1 MFQGILAGKYI
12 KKSIHTSCLHCG
24 AIDVPVFPN
33 MVAWYCWTLTTCPST
48 SESYFILKHDSDRL
62 VMLTN
67 LISSSL
73 MLIISRQQF
82 LHRLPFEDVLN
93 EALDY
98 SIHSFPEAYKYSHA
112 LYPLPVLYRKQFC
125 FIYSNILSR
134 TPRLAWDFYESN
146 NHAHSRLCAQYYLK
160 NCTTFIQ

>member
-1 MFQGILAGKYI
+1 MYELVIAEKPSVAQSIAKVLGCTEKKDGYLAGDSHLVSWCVGHLVEPAEPEDYDGKYEN
-12 KKSIHTSCLHCG
+12 LH
-24 AIDVPVFPN
+24 
-33 MVAWYCWTLTTCPST
+33 YL
-48 SESYFILKHDSDRL
+48 
-62 VMLTN
+62 
-67 LISSSL
+67 
-73 MLIISRQQF
+73 
-82 LHRLPFEDVLN
+82 
-93 EALDY
+93 
-98 SIHSFPEAYKYSHA
+98 PEAYKYSHA